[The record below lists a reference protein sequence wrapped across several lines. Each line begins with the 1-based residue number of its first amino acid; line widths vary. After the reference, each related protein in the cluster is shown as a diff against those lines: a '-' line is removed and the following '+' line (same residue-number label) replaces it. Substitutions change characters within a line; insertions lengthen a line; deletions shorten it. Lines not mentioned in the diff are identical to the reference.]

1 MASAKNVNDV
11 TPEAFAKDNFPEWG
25 SYLNETIAN
34 KQVPEGS
41 FATWWLGCM
50 GFWLKTHEGTN
61 IVVDMWNGT
70 GKHTHGDG
78 KMRKGH
84 QMMRMAGDEA
94 QQPNLRNRP
103 YVIDPFSVKDVDALC
118 VTHTHHDHLDIYT
131 AACVNKN
138 CPNAKFIG
146 PQGVVDEWLSWGIPE
161 EKTIVVKP
169 GDEVKVG
176 AVTIKALESF
186 DRTELVTEDDPNVK
200 LAGTMPKD
208 MSKIAVNYL
217 FETSG
222 GNLYDAGDSH
232 FSNTFVKHGNENKID
247 VAFCAYGEN
256 PRGITD
262 KLDDSQVLRMAE
274 DLNTKVVIPMHWD
287 IWSNFFT
294 DPKDIIALWD
304 RKKYRLQYK
313 FKPYILQ
320 VGGEFNYP
328 QDKDKFEYMYDRG
341 FHDAFKNS
349 PDLPFPELL

>member
-1 MASAKNVNDV
+1 
-11 TPEAFAKDNFPEWG
+11 
-25 SYLNETIAN
+25 
-34 KQVPEGS
+34 
-41 FATWWLGCM
+41 
-50 GFWLKTHEGTN
+50 
-61 IVVDMWNGT
+61 
-70 GKHTHGDG
+70 
-78 KMRKGH
+78 
-84 QMMRMAGDEA
+84 MMRMAGVEA

>member
-1 MASAKNVNDV
+1 M
-11 TPEAFAKDNFPEWG
+11 
-25 SYLNETIAN
+25 
-34 KQVPEGS
+34 
-41 FATWWLGCM
+41 
-50 GFWLKTHEGTN
+50 
-61 IVVDMWNGT
+61 
-70 GKHTHGDG
+70 
-78 KMRKGH
+78 
-84 QMMRMAGDEA
+84 
-94 QQPNLRNRP
+94 
-103 YVIDPFSVKDVDALC
+103 
-118 VTHTHHDHLDIYT
+118 DIYT